1 MSCAVLTEG
10 VQSSLVWYLSAIW
23 CSIYSN
29 ADEVV
34 AAKSWRHMYS
44 WRSILPFGFCS
55 SWTSSQTSTA
65 DCQMVS

>member
-34 AAKSWRHMYS
+34 AANSWRHMYS

-55 SWTSSQTSTA
+55 SWTSSHTSTA